1 MKPEKI
7 LYAMNDIDTEFLNEA
22 RMQPASAR
30 RHGRKFA
37 ALIAAVIALMA
48 LTVTAFAA
56 DDIAGWFKQYFT
68 KHSGGPLTPEQI
80 QYIEEHEQL
89 AGELLE
95 KESSYQ
101 EISGTDAGHTQTQN
115 GWSVE
120 LKSAITDGKTG
131 YILFSV
137 TAPEDIDLEASLGR
151 SILDGDFI
159 TPGNNSLNNHI
170 KRRRTLCRPS
180 NDQAS
185 EELNYIWNRHS
196 YWEADND
203 GRANTLDYMIE
214 IQCKK
219 LYPERECLLKDP
231 FGSDITFNVRFI
243 DFTYEYKDPE
253 IQKALDEKYAGQ
265 DNYIVDGDETKGL
278 RKSDI
283 LVEGVWEFDINFA
296 ADASESIELISE
308 PVMVEAQVWRKIE
321 NGTMFYDTTDS
332 VEQVKLTSFRLTS
345 FGAQLMFAEEE
356 DMIGVFI
363 EYQNAYGY
371 EDRYIYVVMNDGS
384 NIALKTNGI
393 GTELKAESP
402 IVLAEVDHV
411 LLADGTKLMVP

>member
-7 LYAMNDIDTEFLNEA
+7 LYAMNDIDSTFLREA
-22 RMQPASAR
+22 REEAAPVR
-30 RHGRKFA
+30 RHSRRFA
-37 ALIAAVIALMA
+37 VLIAAVVALMA
-48 LTVTAFAA
+48 ITVTAFAA
-56 DDIAGWFKQYFT
+56 EEIAGWFRQYFT
-68 KHSGGPLTPEQI
+68 SQSETPLTPGQI
-80 QYIEEHEQL
+80 EFIEEHEQVI
-89 AGELLE
+89 EE
-95 KESSYQ
+95 
-101 EISGTDAGHTQTQN
+101 TQAAN
-115 GWSVE
+115 GWNVE
-120 LKSAITDGKTG
+120 LKSAITDGKSG
-131 YILFSV
+131 YILFGV
-137 TAPEDIDLEASLGR
+137 TAPEDIDLENNLGR

-159 TPGNNSLNNHI
+159 TPGNESMNNHI

-253 IQKALDEKYAGQ
+253 IQKALEEKYAGQ
-265 DNYIVDGDETKGL
+265 DNYIIDGDETKGL

-283 LVEGVWEFDINFA
+283 LVEGVWEFDINFG
-296 ADASESIELISE
+296 ADHAESIELISE
-308 PVMVEAQVWRKIE
+308 PVTVEAQVWRKIE

-332 VEQVKLTSFRLTS
+332 LEQVKLTSFRLTS
-345 FGAQLMFAEEE
+345 FGAQLMIAEEE

-363 EYQNAYGY
+363 EYQHENGY
-371 EDRYIYVVMNDGS
+371 EDRYVHAVMKDGS
-384 NIALKTNGI
+384 RIALKTDGT

-402 IVLAEVDHV
+402 IVLSEVDHV
-411 LLADGTKLMVP
+411 LLSDGTKLMVP